1 MIKISALPAAFG
13 TNLTDI
19 VPIVQS
25 GVTKKLSIKDLTE
38 SLSPTEVVDSFELG
52 ATLNTR
58 NQVLRLTA
66 TGALYRW
73 NGALP
78 KVVFPSST
86 PESSGG
92 ISAAAWSLVIQ
103 NQASG
108 LRTVVELGVVGD
120 GIVNDGPKL
129 LEVLENYGDA
139 VIPPG
144 LILRIDAPFTMP
156 LGSSIRF
163 MGGLGNTV
171 GQLPSSYLL
180 KPASVSGALVT
191 MTENCRWSGGGILGE
206 AGNTGDGIRIHGN
219 SVSIEQAFIGKCGGS
234 GVRIGKDSAYQNCNS
249 FNLSKVICALN
260 GDDGI
265 GVHDGWSDT
274 VPGGI
279 GGEGR
284 GADANAGKLDS
295 CFSYQNGG
303 HGIYLGRTWWTTVIN
318 CLTEGN
324 AKYGMFCDDAVVEP
338 DTVARCRYVNIFGG
352 DFNEGNTEGS
362 LWFKG
367 YAGNYY
373 HADANQNIAYGGIL
387 NNVYGGGGNNIN
399 WGQTINRFLN
409 VNALQGEDTQAK
421 YPVQLNK
428 TISGSAGD
436 SCGFAVRAGTT
447 NETQPYQVVAAF
459 EAEFK
464 EPNEWMGVIRVRDGN
479 GDSDPGQLIRGL
491 VVDPRFKRWYA
502 GADNVWTLGDPT
514 VRFSGMFNIL
524 PQYKNDA
531 DAAFYG
537 LAVGGWYHNGDGVPR
552 MRQIAAKIQP
562 NEFRT
567 GLGGS
572 WIADGYATSA
582 TTGIFKL
589 QTRSPTIPVSITVI
603 NSFTVMRIS
612 TGAAATSGAGKTP
625 TLDTTKSSLSMT
637 WVNVTGMSGLT
648 PGEPLA
654 LNGEGGISS
663 IIVNY

>member
-38 SLSPTEVVDSFELG
+38 SLSPAEVVDNFELG

-78 KVVFPSST
+78 KVVFPGST

-108 LRTVVELGVVGD
+108 FRTVVELGVVGD

-129 LEVLENYGDA
+129 LEILENYGEA
-139 VIPPG
+139 VIPPN
-144 LILRIDAPFTMP
+144 LTIRIDTPFVMP
-156 LGSSIRF
+156 ICTSIKF
-163 MGGLGNTV
+163 MGGLGNTL
-171 GQLPSSYLL
+171 GQLPASYFI
-180 KPASVSGALVT
+180 KPASVNGPLII
-191 MTENCRWSGGGILGE
+191 MTENCRWEGGGVIGE
-206 AGNTGDGIRIHGN
+206 TGNTGDGVQIHGN
-219 SVSIEQAFIGKCGGS
+219 SVYMARAFIAKCGGR
-234 GVRIGKDSAYQNCNS
+234 GVRIGKDTAYQNCNS
-249 FNLSKVICALN
+249 FYLEKVICARN

-265 GVHDGWSDT
+265 HVHDGFSEA
-274 VPGGI
+274 V
-279 GGEGR
+279 
-284 GADANAGKLDS
+284 ASSDANAGKLDS

-318 CLTEGN
+318 ALTEGN
-324 AKYGMFCDDAVVEP
+324 AKYGMFCDHTVVSP

-352 DFNEGNTEGS
+352 DFNEGNTQGS

-367 YAGNYY
+367 YAGNYF
-373 HADANQNIAYGGIL
+373 HASANQNIVKGGVL
-387 NNVYGGGGNNIN
+387 NNIYGGGSDNLN
-399 WGQTINRFLN
+399 WGQEINRFLF
-409 VNALQGEDTQAK
+409 VNAEQGEGGELLRAK

-428 TISGSAGD
+428 TVSGTPGD
-436 SCGFAVRAGTT
+436 VVGIALRANNTNFAP
-447 NETQPYQVVAAF
+447 PYDIAATF
-459 EAEFK
+459 EAEYK
-464 EPNEWMGVIRVRDGN
+464 QQNEWMAVLRVRDGN
-479 GDSDPGQLIRGL
+479 GDNNPGQLIRGL
-491 VVDPRFKRWYA
+491 VVDPLFKRWYP
-502 GADNVWTLGDPT
+502 GADNVWTLGDPA
-514 VRFSGMFNIL
+514 VRFKGMFNIL

-537 LAVGGWYHNGDGVPR
+537 LEVGGWYHNGDGVPR
-552 MRQIAAKIQP
+552 MRQVGAAIQP

-589 QTRSPTIPVSITVI
+589 QTRSPTRPVSITVI

-612 TGAAATSGAGKTP
+612 TGAAATSGAGKIP

-663 IIVNY
+663 IIVNF